1 MEILDGDLIKVIVK
15 ILFIMET
22 NRIVT
27 FSCSNKIHIYERGC
41 GKLPNPPYKKHDNI
55 DSAVFYMSQV
65 LGVNDIEI
73 VIEKKLKRESDE
85 IN

>member
-1 MEILDGDLIKVIVK
+1 
-15 ILFIMET
+15 MET

>member
-1 MEILDGDLIKVIVK
+1 
-15 ILFIMET
+15 MET

-41 GKLPNPPYKKHDNI
+41 GKIPNPPYKKHENI
-55 DSAVFYMSQV
+55 DSAVFYMSQI
-65 LGVNDIEI
+65 LGINDIEI
-73 VIEKKLKRESDE
+73 VLEKKLKRESDE